1 MLRNLVL
8 AAPKRVLHGS
18 SRSLTTKRSIMARST
33 RIMHPATS
41 TVSATHPSNN
51 VNRSFTSSR
60 AISSAQIT
68 EFENLCELQAK
79 ACETFSD
86 RPCFGSRSEK
96 GDKYDWISYK
106 EFGRRVEKFRN
117 VLSHHKIGKGDKVAL
132 ISNNRVGWAVAF
144 YGTAGVG
151 ASIVPM
157 YEAQMEKDWRYI
169 ITDSDTKLILAANE
183 AIYQKV
189 SSYAGTVGKVESV
202 ICLDAASSDML
213 YCYHRWMDLVDKE
226 VPVPLAPIIPQDIC
240 TIIYTS
246 GTTGNPKV
254 TTHPFNTTTYP
265 ISTTTT
271 PVVTTTHPFNTTTH
285 HTLHF
290 WHHG

>member
-8 AAPKRVLHGS
+8 ATPRRAKSVNNGS
-18 SRSLTTKRSIMARST
+18 CRSLTTKRTTMARST
-33 RIMHPATS
+33 RIMHPVIS
-41 TVSATHPSNN
+41 TLSSMHPSSN
-51 VNRSFTSSR
+51 VKRSFTSTR
-60 AISSAQIT
+60 AVTFAQIK

-79 ACETFSD
+79 SCEKFSD

-106 EFGRRVEKFRN
+106 DFGRRVEKFRN
-117 VLSHHKIGKGDKVAL
+117 VLTHHKIGKGDKVAL

-144 YGTAGVG
+144 YATAGVG

-189 SSYAGTVGKVESV
+189 ATYAGTVGKVESV

-226 VPVPLAPIIPQDIC
+226 APVPVAPIIPQDIC

-254 TTHPFNTTTYP
+254 TLPPLRPHHR
-265 ISTTTT
+265 
-271 PVVTTTHPFNTTTH
+271 PVNPTI
-285 HTLHF
+285 HTLSTQPHTPYQ
-290 WHHG
+290 HNHTPY